1 MHFQYE
7 INDIFYDDSGQ
18 GCQFELYM
26 KLAEVDTHTENTF
39 SRIEWNRKHIVEKN
53 FESSQVFYVKDKK
66 NIRLRLSF
74 EFEYKCAHMWR
85 ATFYDIASFIEQY
98 RNNRSHKLMCKRW
111 SACVCTKIKNSID
124 KINWLLLCT
133 GFYERKGKLF
143 VFVFF
148 EMIKTST
155 KQKQIIF
162 SMQIQSKKEIKA

>member
-1 MHFQYE
+1 MLNWSFTEWMHFQYE

-26 KLAEVDTHTENTF
+26 KLAEVDTENTF
-39 SRIEWNRKHIVEKN
+39 SRIEWNRKYIAEKN

-85 ATFYDIASFIEQY
+85 AAFYDIESFIEQY
-98 RNNRSHKLMCKRW
+98 RNNRYHKLMCKRW

-124 KINWLLLCT
+124 KINWLLFVDRILWE
-133 GFYERKGKLF
+133 ERKAFCIYFYLKWLKHR
-143 VFVFF
+143 
-148 EMIKTST
+148 ENKN
-155 KQKQIIF
+155 K
-162 SMQIQSKKEIKA
+162 